1 MIDFLRR
8 VRDRFAIG
16 RVLHAKLRE
25 PYYMAMSFVYP
36 RGVEVE
42 LLGTCKVR
50 LHPRM
55 LGMLSSSYEPE
66 LAAAFGAHV
75 KPGMTVLD
83 IGAHVGLHTLR
94 LCKLVGQA
102 GRVIAVEPSPANA
115 AALRQ
120 HLAWNQI
127 TNATVI
133 EAAISGTVGTQQ
145 FSFRPDAFDPGGFA
159 NSIAYEINGA
169 KTQVRVSTI
178 DEICAALIPD
188 VIKLDVEGAEQLAI
202 NGALETLTRHS
213 PIILVAFHPEPM
225 AALGT
230 TPRGLVQ
237 QLNRLE
243 YMGQHLDGRP
253 SNGEPGFEE
262 LLFTKKPK

>member
-1 MIDFLRR
+1 MIDLLRR
-8 VRDRFAIG
+8 VRDRSAVG

-25 PYYMAMSFVYP
+25 PYYVAMALIHP
-36 RGVEVE
+36 RGIEVE
-42 LLGTCKVR
+42 LSDTCRVR
-50 LHPRM
+50 PRM
-55 LGMLSSSYEPE
+55 LGMLTSSYEPD
-66 LAAAFGAHV
+66 LAAAFESNV

-94 LCKLVGQA
+94 LCKLVGQE

-115 AALRQ
+115 AALRR
-120 HLAWNQI
+120 HLAWNNI
-127 TNATVI
+127 SNATVI
-133 EAAISGTVGTQQ
+133 EAAISECAGNQQ

-159 NSIAYEINGA
+159 NSLAYDIKGG

-178 DEICAALIPD
+178 DEICASLVPD

-202 NGALETLTRHS
+202 NGALETLTRCS
-213 PIILVAFHPEPM
+213 PLMLVAFHPEPM

-237 QLNRLE
+237 LLNRLG

-253 SNGEPGFEE
+253 SNDELGFEE
-262 LLFTKKPK
+262 LLFTKNPK